1 MCIVIASHLFLLPLI
16 VCIPCL
22 ILLSLVSVHP
32 DRYNNCSLRVPWVG
46 ARSEP
51 GKLVGTSLPLFLIIG
66 EQKAGT
72 TFLRMLLDQHPRL
85 RAGMGLY
92 GKPAGE
98 THYFDHAMRRRFIP
112 QEPAPM
118 AKAYAEYFAIQMEDM
133 QDEDTMPF
141 GFDTSPSYLAWQ
153 EAIPLYVPS

>member
-1 MCIVIASHLFLLPLI
+1 MAKES
-16 VCIPCL
+16 
-22 ILLSLVSVHP
+22 
-32 DRYNNCSLRVPWVG
+32 NA
-46 ARSEP
+46 ARGESDE
-51 GKLVGTSLPLFLIIG
+51 LVGTSLPLFLIIG

-98 THYFDHAMRRRFIP
+98 THYFDIALRRRFIP
-112 QEPAPM
+112 QEPAVM
-118 AKAYAEYFAIQMEDM
+118 AKAYAEYFAIQAEDM
-133 QDEDTMPF
+133 QNEDTIPF

-153 EAIPLYVPS
+153 EAIPLYVPC